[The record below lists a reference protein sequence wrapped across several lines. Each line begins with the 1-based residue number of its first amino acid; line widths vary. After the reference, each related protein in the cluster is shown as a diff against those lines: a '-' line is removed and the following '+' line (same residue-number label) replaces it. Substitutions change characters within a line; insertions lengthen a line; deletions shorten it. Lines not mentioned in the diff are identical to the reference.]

1 MFQTDFHVFLQSFE
15 NEYLTGF
22 MRLITSLGYQEFFM
36 VLLTTILFVIDFK
49 KGFILLMILF
59 WTAGI
64 TLFLKEHFHLPR
76 PFHVDNRV
84 QFLDS
89 KLPNKTNFN
98 FSEMG
103 AKTFWEVLP
112 VEVLDEVRK
121 TKTIAHGFPSGHTS
135 IAFALWGALILLF
148 RRKWVALLSISMI
161 LLIPFS
167 RLYLGVH
174 FIADVLGGYAIGGIV
189 LLLFWL
195 TILSKKRL
203 QPFLEKVTLP
213 IGFNVRTLFLL
224 ISPFVFLF
232 PLTLSPE
239 RMQLP
244 GSMFGYGLSF
254 CLLAYK
260 GFPEIGGSWG
270 QKIGRMVVAI
280 LLYLGINFVFN
291 QGMSYI
297 GIDDNMLINFIRFA
311 IEGFIFLWVAVEL
324 NMKIGWF
331 ERMQKRHFKSV

>member
-1 MFQTDFHVFLQSFE
+1 MFQTDFHIFLQSFE

-22 MRLITSLGYQEFFM
+22 MRLITSLGYLEFFM
-36 VLLTTILFVIDFK
+36 VFLTVILFVIDFK

-84 QFLDS
+84 QFLDG
-89 KLPNKTNFN
+89 KLRNDTAFD

-103 AKTFWEVLP
+103 AKAFWELLP

-121 TKTIAHGFPSGHTS
+121 TKAIAYGFPSGHTS
-135 IAFALWGALILLF
+135 IAVALWGALILLF
-148 RRKWVALLSISMI
+148 RKKWVAMISIAMM

-167 RLYLGVH
+167 RMYLGVH
-174 FIADVLGGYAIGGIV
+174 FIADVLGGYAIGAIV
-189 LLLFWL
+189 LFLSWL
-195 TILSKKRL
+195 IILRDKEL
-203 QPFLEKVTLP
+203 QPYLQKARLP
-213 IGFNVRTLFLL
+213 LGFRWRTVFLL
-224 ISPFVFLF
+224 LSPFVFIY
-232 PLTLSPE
+232 PMTLSPAM
-239 RMQLP
+239 MQLP

-270 QKIGRMVVAI
+270 QKIGRMLVAI
-280 LLYLGINFVFN
+280 LLYLGINFAFN

-297 GIDDNMLINFIRFA
+297 GRPDSMIINFLRFT

-324 NMKIGWF
+324 NMKFGWF
-331 ERMQKRHFKSV
+331 ERMQKRHLRSV